1 MSKFEEVCS
10 LSCDLWVSS
19 FPEKIPEHIFS
30 KEHNEKMKAILNNS
44 AVTSLNS
51 FKTSKKT
58 FKYILVAAVLMALA
72 VTATGIAQNK
82 EYLIKKFSSF
92 SEYDVLDT
100 ENAEKVTSFEV
111 NYVPEGFVR
120 TEEYIEN
127 EFYIEEYSKDD
138 IWFRVDKSSIN
149 STIWFDAEEY
159 ESEIILINGIE
170 AVYYR
175 SNEECCGII
184 YNDGNYIYSVDG
196 NISKE
201 ELIKI
206 LQGLE

>member
-19 FPEKIPEHIFS
+19 FPEETPEHIFS
-30 KEHNEKMKAILNNS
+30 KEHNAKMKELLKIDGDGS
-44 AVTSLNS
+44 AA
-51 FKTSKKT
+51 KPSKKT